1 MIIRL
6 TRKGGENMKI
16 KIVIAL
22 LVIAILGGV
31 FVWSRQ
37 SSKTALLPS
46 KQTTD
51 VTTQEETVIRN
62 FMAEPNLKL
71 SFVKTDL
78 PFPNYFRVGKVT
90 QVNGGEN
97 MEAVE
102 EWTRQVNVYRQKELL
117 NGQCS
122 VYEYHIDPS
131 SHSLVAVVIVGLKPN
146 EIEAYKA
153 KGIECKT
160 EVHNLPE
167 ISKTEA
173 EEVAVEYLKRAL
185 PNYDQLKEQFVYSHG
200 KMHTWLWEDK
210 SYKLPEGLEGR
221 PYSYPTIRISVD
233 NNKQIQYW
241 NTVSLFQN

>member
-1 MIIRL
+1 
-6 TRKGGENMKI
+6 MKI

-122 VYEYHIDPS
+122 VYEYHIDPR
-131 SHSLVAVVIVGLKPN
+131 SHSLVAVVVAGLKPN
-146 EIEAYKA
+146 EIEAYKV

-167 ISKTEA
+167 ISKAEA
-173 EEVAVEYLKRAL
+173 ESVAMEYLKRVL
-185 PNYDQLKEQFVYSHG
+185 PNFDQIKDRFVYSHG
-200 KMHTWLWEDK
+200 KTHSWLWEDK
-210 SYKLPEGLEGR
+210 SYKLPDGLVGR

-233 NNKQIQYW
+233 NTKNIQYW